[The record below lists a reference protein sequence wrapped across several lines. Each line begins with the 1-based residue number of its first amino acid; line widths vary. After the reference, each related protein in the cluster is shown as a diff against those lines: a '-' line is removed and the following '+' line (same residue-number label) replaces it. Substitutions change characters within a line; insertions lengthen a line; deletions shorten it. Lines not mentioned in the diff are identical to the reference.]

1 MQNVVLTMTQDRL
14 SNAFLDLAE
23 IRAERHLITTMS
35 DWKNRLDNFLSM
47 NDYEVLQNAGSISTE
62 EAKEKAY
69 AEYD

>member
-35 DWKNRLDNFLSM
+35 DWKNRLDEN
-47 NDYEVLQNAGSISTE
+47 Q
-62 EAKEKAY
+62 
-69 AEYD
+69 